1 MVTVATV
8 QRETTDSKQNLN
20 LATCQ
25 SETSSDAS
33 QNSKGCTV
41 PPPSVFLL
49 LWKAVLCL
57 QCLFYLWT
65 FCWCSSPVLF
75 YSLFLLLGGILEEIV
90 SLFCLLLLCL
100 CCTSV
105 PEVLLCVTQS
115 FCLDWN
121 WRSCSKKGV
130 GCSCTVLGIGKR
142 RSYDSK
148 QLQVNSGK
156 ASCNS
161 WQHLVRHLTKL
172 LLSPIMCW
180 VKCGWKE
187 VLAGSGWDCTPGSWV
202 RVRLLQS
209 SSLGPQILHCGWK
222 RRSQVPPWGTPGLR
236 RRSSWPVPYS
246 AA

>member
-75 YSLFLLLGGILEEIV
+75 YSQFLPLKKLSV
-90 SLFCLLLLCL
+90 CSACCCRCL

-105 PEVLLCVTQS
+105 PKVWLRVTQS

-121 WRSCSKKGV
+121 CRSCSKKGV
-130 GCSCTVLGIGKR
+130 GCSCAGLGIGKR
-142 RSYDSK
+142 RSCDSQ
-148 QLQVNSGK
+148 QLQGELWQGVWHLAASGE
-156 ASCNS
+156 ASDQS
-161 WQHLVRHLTKL
+161 PLV
-172 LLSPIMCW
+172 LS
-180 VKCGWKE
+180 G
-187 VLAGSGWDCTPGSWV
+187 VLGQVWAERGSGWVRVGLHTGSWV
-202 RVRLLQS
+202 LSKAALIQQF
-209 SSLGPQILHCGWK
+209 GPSDPALCRR
-222 RRSQVPPWGTPGLR
+222 RRSQVPPWATPALR
-236 RRSSWPVPYS
+236 QRSSREDQYCNS
-246 AA
+246 AG

>member
-8 QRETTDSKQNLN
+8 QSETTDSKQNLN

-41 PPPSVFLL
+41 PPPLVFLL

-75 YSLFLLLGGILEEIV
+75 YSQLLLLGGILEEVV
-90 SLFCLLLLCL
+90 SLFCLLLSRL

-105 PEVLLCVTQS
+105 PKVLLHVAQS

-121 WRSCSKKGV
+121 WRSCCKKGV
-130 GCSCTVLGIGKR
+130 GCGCTMLGIGKK
-142 RSYDSK
+142 RSCGSQ
-148 QLQVNSGK
+148 QLQGRLWQGIQNLV
-156 ASCNS
+156 ASDEAPDKTPLIPS
-161 WQHLVRHLTKL
+161 KVLGQMWTEGSFGWVR
-172 LLSPIMCW
+172 
-180 VKCGWKE
+180 VGWHTRQ
-187 VLAGSGWDCTPGSWV
+187 LNSWV
-202 RVRLLQS
+202 RLL
-209 SSLGPQILHCGWK
+209 
-222 RRSQVPPWGTPGLR
+222 
-236 RRSSWPVPYS
+236 
-246 AA
+246 